1 MNAAL
6 VKLID
11 FGLAKEEGEAKTDY
25 VATRWY
31 RSPENLVGLK
41 KSTVKI
47 DIFALG
53 CVAIELFNSDPLF
66 PGSDTVD
73 QLSKIFSLLGTP
85 SETSW
90 PEGLYE
96 LRRKNVTFTP
106 QPRIGV
112 SCMIPNASAE
122 FKDLMEN
129 MLQMDPVKRIS
140 ARKMLTHPF
149 FSQMH
154 KTIPPSIF
162 KFAQELLSAD
172 NQHPK
177 PATSAIS
184 STSTKQILPNHLSPT
199 SANRPSILLP
209 NVNSPSFLKYG
220 PRIVQQHVQQV
231 PQVVPHQP
239 MNNISFFIPT
249 VKTGR
254 GQSLPTYL
262 PANLPTPNVNPL
274 SRKIYGS
281 PEKNILDNARSQPV
295 LKPNTRQNAIPLV
308 RFTYQDPPRQPS
320 FSVSVAQPRYT
331 LR

>member
-1 MNAAL
+1 MSLTEAF

-41 KSTVKI
+41 RSTVKI

-53 CVAIELFNSDPLF
+53 CVAIELYNSDPLF
-66 PGSDTVD
+66 PGTDTVD

-90 PEGLYE
+90 PEGLHE
-96 LRRKNVTFTP
+96 LQRKNVTFTP

-112 SCMIPNASAE
+112 SCMIPEASAE

-129 MLQMDPVKRIS
+129 MLQLDPVKRIS

-154 KTIPPSIF
+154 KTIPPSIY
-162 KFAQELLSAD
+162 KFAQELLSSD
-172 NQHPK
+172 NPPPK
-177 PATSAIS
+177 PATSAVP
-184 STSTKQILPNHLSPT
+184 TSIKQVLPNNLSPT
-199 SANRPSILLP
+199 SVNRPAIVLP
-209 NVNSPSFLKYG
+209 NMNSPSFLKYG
-220 PRIVQQHVQQV
+220 PRIIQQGPVIQQIT
-231 PQVVPHQP
+231 QQRQP
-239 MNNISFFIPT
+239 MNNISFVVPNA
-249 VKTGR
+249 KTGR

-262 PANLPTPNVNPL
+262 PTNLVAPNVNPI
-274 SRKIYGS
+274 SRKIYIS
-281 PEKNILDNARSQPV
+281 P
-295 LKPNTRQNAIPLV
+295 
-308 RFTYQDPPRQPS
+308 
-320 FSVSVAQPRYT
+320 
-331 LR
+331 